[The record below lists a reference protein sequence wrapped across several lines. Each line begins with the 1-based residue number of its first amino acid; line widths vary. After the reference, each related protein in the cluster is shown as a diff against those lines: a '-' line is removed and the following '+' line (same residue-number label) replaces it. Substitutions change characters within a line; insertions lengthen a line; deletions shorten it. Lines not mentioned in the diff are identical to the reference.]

1 MSNTPSAYQT
11 DQEPGEREYLHNT
24 RHDPEDRQFATTL
37 AKGMELLRCFTP
49 VKPLLGNNELS
60 QRTGM
65 SRPTVSRF
73 TYTLC
78 KLGYLCMDPET
89 RKFAL
94 GPAVV
99 SLGYPLLASISLR
112 QTARPWMNQL
122 AQELRCSI
130 SMGIRERLNM
140 VYVETSRSQ
149 PAWSPQLSD
158 IGLWYPIASTAI
170 GHAYVGACEPESRNA
185 VLNEIQIY
193 APHSWSK
200 FGARLLEA
208 PAELAQRGY
217 CVSWGEQHSDYW
229 AVAVPYGRVLNFDMV
244 VFNAVVH
251 HSMTTREQFEQDFAP
266 RLIAMIQRLKGYSPT
281 YSLTAPVTPAT

>member
-1 MSNTPSAYQT
+1 L
-11 DQEPGEREYLHNT
+11 DNT
-24 RHDPEDRQFATTL
+24 RHDPEDRHFATTL

-65 SRPTVSRF
+65 SRPTISRF

-78 KLGYLCMDPET
+78 KLGYLCIDPDT
-89 RKFAL
+89 RKYAL

-99 SLGYPLLASISLR
+99 SLGYPLLASIALR

-122 AQELRCSI
+122 AQELRCSV
-130 SMGIRERLNM
+130 SMGVRDRLNM

-149 PAWSPQLSD
+149 PAWTPQLSD
-158 IGLWYPIASTAI
+158 IGLRYPIASTAI
-170 GHAYVGACEPESRNA
+170 GHAYVASCDAETRHA

-193 APHSWSK
+193 APLSWNRFSSQ
-200 FGARLLEA
+200 LLAA
-208 PAELAQRGY
+208 PTELANQGY
-217 CVSWGEQHSDYW
+217 CVSWGQQHPDYW

-251 HSMTTREQFEQDFAP
+251 HTMTTREQLEQLYAP
-266 RLIAMIQRLKGYSPT
+266 RLMEMIQRLKGQSPT
-281 YSLTAPVTPAT
+281 SAD

>member
-1 MSNTPSAYQT
+1 MPHPLSAYQT
-11 DQEPGEREYLHNT
+11 DQEPGEKEYLDNT
-24 RHDPEDRQFATTL
+24 RHDPDDRHFATTL

-78 KLGYLCMDPET
+78 KLGYLCIDPDT
-89 RKFAL
+89 RKYAL

-130 SMGIRERLNM
+130 SMGVRERLNM

-158 IGLWYPIASTAI
+158 IGLRYPIASTAI
-170 GHAYVGACEPESRNA
+170 GHAYVAACDTETRNA

-193 APHSWSK
+193 APQSWSR
-200 FGARLLEA
+200 FASRLIAA
-208 PAELAQRGY
+208 PTELASRGY
-217 CVSWGEQHSDYW
+217 CVSWGEQHTDYW

-251 HSMTTREQFEQDFAP
+251 HSITTRDQIENLYAP
-266 RLIAMIQRLKGYSPT
+266 RLIEMIHRLKGE
-281 YSLTAPVTPAT
+281 SLT

>member
-1 MSNTPSAYQT
+1 MRELLMPNALSAYQT
-11 DQEPGEREYLHNT
+11 DQEPGVKEYLDNT
-24 RHDPEDRQFATTL
+24 RHDPDDRHFATTL

-49 VKPLLGNNELS
+49 LKPLLGNNELA

-89 RKFAL
+89 RKYAL

-99 SLGYPLLASISLR
+99 SLGYPLLASITLR

-130 SMGIRERLNM
+130 SMGVRERLNM

-149 PAWSPQLSD
+149 PSWSPQLSD
-158 IGLWYPIASTAI
+158 IGLRYPIASTAI
-170 GHAYVGACEPESRNA
+170 GHAYIAACDPDTRHA
-185 VLNEIQIY
+185 VLNEIQVY
-193 APHSWSK
+193 APQSWSR
-200 FGARLLEA
+200 FGSRLMSA
-208 PAELAQRGY
+208 THELAQRGY
-217 CVSWGEQHSDYW
+217 CVSQGEQHPDYW
-229 AVAVPYGRVLNFDMV
+229 AVAVPFGPVLNFNMV

-251 HSMTTREQFEQDFAP
+251 NTLTTREEFELEYGP
-266 RLIAMIQRLKGYSPT
+266 RLVAMVQRVKGHPP
-281 YSLTAPVTPAT
+281 L

>member
-1 MSNTPSAYQT
+1 MPKTLSAYQT
-11 DQEPGEREYLHNT
+11 DQDPCDREYQDNT
-24 RHDPEDRQFATTL
+24 RHDPEDRHFATTL

-89 RKFAL
+89 RKYAL
-94 GPAVV
+94 GPAVI
-99 SLGYPLLASISLR
+99 SLGYPLLASIALR

-122 AQELRCSI
+122 AQELHCSI
-130 SMGIRERLNM
+130 SLGVRERLNM

-158 IGLWYPIASTAI
+158 IGLRYPIASTAI
-170 GHAYVGACEPESRNA
+170 GHAYIAACEPESRTA

-193 APHSWSK
+193 APHSWSR
-200 FGARLLEA
+200 FGSRLLAA
-208 PAELAQRGY
+208 PAELARSGY
-217 CVSWGEQHSDYW
+217 CVSWGEQHPDYW
-229 AVAVPYGRVLNFDMV
+229 AVAVPFGRVLNFDMV

-251 HSMTTREQFEQDFAP
+251 HSTTTREKLEQEYAP
-266 RLIAMIQRLKGYSPT
+266 RLMAMVQNLKGMAPGTGGAYA
-281 YSLTAPVTPAT
+281 SL